1 MGWNAEALN
10 EASKPV
16 TALILLLA
24 LLLGLHHWLME
35 PLLWLGEA
43 ALELRA
49 LPWLLLVVLAWV
61 VSGRGGARP

>member
-1 MGWNAEALN
+1 
-10 EASKPV
+10 V

-35 PLLWLGEA
+35 PLLSLGEA

-49 LPWLLLVVLAWV
+49 LPWLLLAVMAWGL
-61 VSGRGGARP
+61 SGRGSARP